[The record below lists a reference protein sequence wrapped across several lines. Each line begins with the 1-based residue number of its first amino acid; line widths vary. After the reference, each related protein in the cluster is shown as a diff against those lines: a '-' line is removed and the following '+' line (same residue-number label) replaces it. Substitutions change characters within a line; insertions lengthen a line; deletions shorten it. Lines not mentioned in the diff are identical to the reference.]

1 MILSPATM
9 NRSGSLRPSAQ
20 RARLRQVCLDS
31 FVPVVRSTSRKLG
44 RLSPLDLRVKGFN
57 SRRNIVPV
65 ECGVCFSESLHLN
78 RKGWN
83 QRVHVSLP
91 PPVVTSALKKRC
103 NGDANNQPRASRRLS
118 CRDCINQPYFR
129 LCSSGRRNLHV

>member
-31 FVPVVRSTSRKLG
+31 FVPVVSSTSRKLG

-57 SRRNIVPV
+57 SRRTIVPV
-65 ECGVCFSESLHLN
+65 ECGVCFSESLRLN

-91 PPVVTSALKKRC
+91 PPVVTSALKKGC
-103 NGDANNQPRASRRLS
+103 NGDATTNRVLPDGS
-118 CRDCINQPYFR
+118 
-129 LCSSGRRNLHV
+129 HVAIVSIKHTSALFQQQTKS